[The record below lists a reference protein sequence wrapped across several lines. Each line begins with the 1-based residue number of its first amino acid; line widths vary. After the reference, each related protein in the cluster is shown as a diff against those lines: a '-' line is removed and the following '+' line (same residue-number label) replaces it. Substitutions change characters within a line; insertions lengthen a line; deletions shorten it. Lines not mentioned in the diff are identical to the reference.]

1 MKITAVVALA
11 LAAVVAASPVA
22 EPKLVERKHPNL
34 SHCFVDFYI
43 CSMMLTAP
51 LQAPAR
57 ATVPLWR
64 RAPAPSLVLRALVA
78 IPPAITPSTLL
89 AFVTIARERK
99 SKMWKELDVG
109 S

>member
-22 EPKLVERKHPNL
+22 EPKLVEP
-34 SHCFVDFYI
+34 
-43 CSMMLTAP
+43 P